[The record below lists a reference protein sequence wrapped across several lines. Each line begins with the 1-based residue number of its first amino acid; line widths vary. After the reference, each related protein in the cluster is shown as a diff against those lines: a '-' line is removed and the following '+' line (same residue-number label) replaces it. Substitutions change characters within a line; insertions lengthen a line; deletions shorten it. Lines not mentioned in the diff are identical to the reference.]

1 VASVK
6 PNQSQVNLVGG
17 ILKRAGTIAVFFV
30 IIAAILSLSAGRLD
44 WIWAWVYLG
53 ISLVSVLIDAAI
65 MLRTYPETIA
75 ERGKPQ
81 ETKDWDNQKVRY
93 RLVPG
98 IW

>member
-1 VASVK
+1 MK
-6 PNQSQVNLVGG
+6 PNPSQVNLTTG
-17 ILKRAGTIAVFFV
+17 ILRRAGTIAVFFV
-30 IIAAILSLSAGRLD
+30 IIAAILFLSAGRLD

-81 ETKDWDNQKVRY
+81 ETKDWDNQ
-93 RLVPG
+93 
-98 IW
+98 